1 MDTQTRQP
9 EPLLVDLRTASVLLG
24 MSVGS
29 MRRLIAAGEV
39 DTVRIGGKIRLRR
52 EAIDELV
59 NWCTIPGAAP

>member
-59 NWCTIPGAAP
+59 DRCTIPGAAP